1 MASRAPPPPLPT
13 TQPPPPTVRPD
24 RFRRVLVSTF
34 PRGPVTTPGEDA
46 ADIPPPARTS
56 AWPWPTPPSPVDFDA
71 PAARQASRTR
81 AVKRHVRRTKAKG
94 PTADS
99 VRSRTT
105 TDAWPT
111 LSPVTHDPPPSTQ
124 AEREYQQLRRRHD
137 AAEARL
143 KTLYADVHL
152 RLYVLGLLRPAD
164 YSELGLEGALDA
176 WVGELGGEDEN
187 GPRLSSQVSTS
198 SGSLA

>member
-1 MASRAPPPPLPT
+1 MPSRAPPPPLPT

-24 RFRRVLVSTF
+24 RFRRVLASTLH
-34 PRGPVTTPGEDA
+34 RGPATTTGEDA
-46 ADIPPPARTS
+46 ADAPSPAPT

-71 PAARQASRTR
+71 PAARHVSRAR
-81 AVKRHVRRTKAKG
+81 AVKRYVRRVKAKAAG
-94 PTADS
+94 RA
-99 VRSRTT
+99 RATT
-105 TDAWPT
+105 GAWPT

-143 KTLYADVHL
+143 KTLYVDVHL

-176 WVGELGGEDEN
+176 WVGELGGEANKKDIS
-187 GPRLSSQVSTS
+187 PRSSRLSSPSV
-198 SGSLA
+198 

>member
-1 MASRAPPPPLPT
+1 MPSRAPPPPLPT

-24 RFRRVLVSTF
+24 RFRRVLASTL
-34 PRGPVTTPGEDA
+34 PRGPVTTTGEDA
-46 ADIPPPARTS
+46 ADAPSPAPTA
-56 AWPWPTPPSPVDFDA
+56 AWPWPTPPSPVDFDT

-81 AVKRHVRRTKAKG
+81 AVKRHVRKAKG
-94 PTADS
+94 KAKTAGTAA
-99 VRSRTT
+99 TT
-105 TDAWPT
+105 ADAWPT
-111 LSPVTHDPPPSTQ
+111 LSPVTYDPPPATQ

-164 YSELGLEGALDA
+164 YSELGLGGALDA
-176 WVGELGGEDEN
+176 WVGELGGEDGN

>member
-1 MASRAPPPPLPT
+1 MPSSAPPPPLPT

-24 RFRRVLVSTF
+24 RFRRVLASTLH
-34 PRGPVTTPGEDA
+34 RGPVTTTGKDA
-46 ADIPPPARTS
+46 ADAPSSAPT

-71 PAARQASRTR
+71 PAARHASRAR
-81 AVKRHVRRTKAKG
+81 AVKGHVRRAKAKAAG
-94 PTADS
+94 RAQATN
-99 VRSRTT
+99 
-105 TDAWPT
+105 DAWPT
-111 LSPVTHDPPPSTQ
+111 LSPATHDPPPSTQ

-164 YSELGLEGALDA
+164 YSELGLDGALDA
-176 WVGELGGEDEN
+176 WVGELGGER

-198 SGSLA
+198 SGSPA